1 MKRQI
6 LSTAIIAF
14 MFTACSFKVPDV
26 LSFES
31 GDKYEGPLKEANICQ
46 KMERDN
52 DKLACY
58 KKIENT
64 NSFAQLRLG
73 TYYADKKDYKNA
85 TKYLN
90 MAKENGNIYANLPIS
105 FLYYKGD
112 GVNKDINRS
121 FELLNE
127 SSSVDPVAAYQLSRF
142 YLQGINTK
150 VDVEKG
156 IELLD
161 FAGQKGVRQ
170 AQDMLS
176 NIYKT
181 ELFDQQKDKVK
192 YEFWQNKLKN
202 NVEDNN
208 HKIYVL

>member
-1 MKRQI
+1 MRNYI
-6 LSTAIIAF
+6 LLPI
-14 MFTACSFKVPDV
+14 FTIFLFSACSFKMPEFLTFSDINYDE
-26 LSFES
+26 L
-31 GDKYEGPLKEANICQ
+31 LKEANAC
-46 KMERDN
+46 KDLDTEKE
-52 DKLACY
+52 KLDCY
-58 KKIENT
+58 KKIENS
-64 NSFAQLRLG
+64 NSFAQIRLG
-73 TYYADKKDYKNA
+73 TYYSTKNDYKESL
-85 TKYLN
+85 KYLN
-90 MAKENGNIYANLPIS
+90 MADENKNLYAKLPLAL
-105 FLYYKGD
+105 LYYKGE
-112 GVNKDINRS
+112 GVKKDINKS
-121 FELLNE
+121 FELLKE
-127 SSSVDPVAAYQLSRF
+127 SSDIDPIAAFQLSRF

-181 ELFDQQKDKVK
+181 GLFDQPKDKVK